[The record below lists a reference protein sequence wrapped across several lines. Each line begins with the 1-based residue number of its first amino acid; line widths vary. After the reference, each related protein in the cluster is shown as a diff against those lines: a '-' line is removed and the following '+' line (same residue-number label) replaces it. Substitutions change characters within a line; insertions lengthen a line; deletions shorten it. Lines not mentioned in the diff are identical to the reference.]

1 MNTKMKWIIGISS
14 FFVTI
19 IVILF
24 ILPFLIDFNKFKPQ
38 IQNAVAEKMNAR
50 INFSSAKLTI
60 FTGLGIVIKDV
71 TIENTDE
78 VFMGTEL
85 FKVKEIKFKTEL
97 MQLFK
102 GKFVGT
108 IDIKNPEVNIL
119 RGSGKTNLTTLAK
132 KESFKKTNEEHSPQ
146 EESLPSQVGN
156 SKSSSSFTDK
166 ILIKSFEI
174 RNATF
179 NLFNVNG
186 PKERLVAKVEN
197 TNLIIS
203 NIGSGKDTKID
214 FSTEVDY
221 SENDVTAK
229 GLISLALNVNTELN
243 GTEWKNSLFNG
254 KLSFDKLDINFR
266 NAFVKKK
273 SVPFNLA
280 FAGIANPRLLTI
292 DDFKLNLQ
300 SIDTKAKVA
309 LSLLDK
315 SNANIN
321 FLVNSNNLA
330 ELGEILPQHKD
341 MLLNATLNLKG
352 KIEGYLTAPE
362 TLDTNIS
369 LQSKL
374 GDSDINLLF
383 DSKSFKPLKGSL
395 KIQSKNLF
403 LSKIISP
410 FMAKN
415 NSKDEEKN
423 QSKAEN
429 KEENESPSSSAN
441 SESKK
446 QDLNKDEFSLSD
458 KQKKLLSGS
467 DFSTEISIGKLV
479 YENFNFTNFILNS
492 KIKNYTATLNKFS
505 MNLFSGNLTSNMN
518 VDLAVYPIMYNGNLN
533 LNNVKVEEIYKTIK
547 ADAKSSPIEGS
558 ADIKMTFNA
567 KGYSRASLSKYLN
580 ANGSFLFNDGTLNTK
595 SLISLA
601 GEQFNQFIKSGP
613 FSSLKIDNNSLKNL
627 SLSDDKDSK
636 KSLKNQKGEFEIRN
650 GKLIVR
656 NSINTEQGF
665 LKLDADIGIDES
677 LTGSA
682 LYIAS
687 KSVKE
692 QLIQQSNY
700 AKYLLNDKGEF
711 ELTLYL
717 AGTVSKPEVTIN
729 TEPLQKRFI
738 KNASKEVTNKIKEE
752 IKKNPEVQK
761 LQDDAK
767 KLLEKNGIDPSQFGF

>member
-1 MNTKMKWIIGISS
+1 MNTKMKWLIGILS

-19 IVILF
+19 LIIL
-24 ILPFLIDFNKFKPQ
+24 IALPFLIDFNKFKPQ
-38 IQNAVAEKMNAR
+38 IQNAVAEKMNAK

-60 FTGLGIVIKDV
+60 FSGLGIVIKDV

-85 FKVKEIKFKTEL
+85 FKVREIKFKTEL

-108 IDIKNPEVNIL
+108 IDIQNPEVNIL

-132 KESFKKTNEEHSPQ
+132 KDSFKKTAEEHSPQ
-146 EESLPSQVGN
+146 EENLPSNIGSN
-156 SKSSSSFTDK
+156 KSSSSFTDK
-166 ILIKSFEI
+166 VLIKSFEI

-197 TNLIIS
+197 TNLMIS
-203 NIGSGKDTKID
+203 NIGSGKDTKVD

-221 SENDVTAK
+221 SENDISAK
-229 GLISLALNVNTELN
+229 GLIVLSLNVNTELN

-254 KLSFDKLDINFR
+254 KLSFDKLDVNFR

-273 SVPFNLA
+273 SVPFNLS

-292 DDFKLNLQ
+292 DDFKLSLQ

-315 SNANIN
+315 SNASIN
-321 FLVNSNNLA
+321 FAVNSNNLA
-330 ELGEILPQHKD
+330 ELGEILPQHKE
-341 MLLNATLNLKG
+341 MLINATLNLKG

-362 TLDTNIS
+362 TLDTSIN

-374 GDSDINLLF
+374 GDSDINLQF
-383 DSKSFKPLKGSL
+383 DTKSFKPLIGSL
-395 KIQSKNLF
+395 KVQSKNLY

-415 NSKDEEKN
+415 K
-423 QSKAEN
+423 N
-429 KEENESPSSSAN
+429 KEEEKKQDKEEHESSNSSSTN
-441 SESKK
+441 ESKK
-446 QDLNKDEFSLSD
+446 SESSRDEFSLSD

-467 DFSTEISIGKLV
+467 DFSTYITIGKLV
-479 YENFNFTNFILNS
+479 YENFNFSNFVLNS

-505 MNLFSGNLTSNMN
+505 MNLFSGNVSSNMN
-518 VDLAVYPIMYNGNLN
+518 IDLAVYPIMYNGNLN
-533 LNNVKVEEIYKTIK
+533 LNNVKVEEIYKSIK
-547 ADAKSSPIEGS
+547 TEAKSSPIEGS
-558 ADIKMTFNA
+558 ADIKMSFNA
-567 KGYSRASLSKYLN
+567 KGYSRAFLSKYLN
-580 ANGSFLFNDGTLNTK
+580 AKGYFLFNDGTLNTK
-595 SLISLA
+595 SLLSLA

-650 GKLIVR
+650 GKLLIR
-656 NSINTEQGF
+656 NSINTEQGL
-665 LKLDADIGIDES
+665 LKLDADVGIDES

-687 KSVKE
+687 KSVKD

-700 AKYLLNDKGEF
+700 AKYLLNEKGEF

-717 AGTVSKPEVTIN
+717 AGTVSKPEVTIY
-729 TEPLQKRFI
+729 TEALQKRFI
-738 KNASKEVTNKIKEE
+738 KNATKEVTNKLKEE

-761 LQDDAK
+761 IQDDAK
-767 KLLEKNGIDPSQFGF
+767 KLLEKNGIDPSKFGF